1 MVKDIYLKEA
11 NELLDFIE
19 RSPSRFHAVDE
30 MGKILSEKG
39 FKELKINER
48 WELEKGGKYFTTKND
63 SSLIAFIAGTDEV
76 GNGGFRITGSHSDSP
91 AIRIKPNPEMKVEG
105 KELKLNT
112 EIYGGP
118 ILYSWFDRPLGFA
131 GRVTLEGDSPFEP
144 ESVHVCIREK
154 KCIIPSLAIHM
165 NRDVNTAFGPDKQK
179 DMLPLLSSIEETVNG
194 FDFKKMLAE
203 ELDVESE
210 RIIDYEISLH
220 DMTRGQ
226 ILGMNEEMISCS
238 QLDNLAMAY
247 ASLIALSESEAGVA
261 TKIIVVFDNEEIG
274 SQTMQGASSP
284 LLGAI
289 LERIAIA
296 LGGDRENYIRALE
309 NSFIISADMAH
320 ALHPNSPEKHDPTN
334 HPVLNGGPVIKMSS
348 NFRYTSD
355 SESATVF
362 ELLCKK
368 VEVPVQRFV
377 NNSRERGGSTIGPI
391 TAGQLGMRS
400 VDIGNPML
408 SMHSIKELA
417 GVADHHYLLEVLK
430 EFYR

>member
-1 MVKDIYLKEA
+1 VKDVYLKDV

-30 MGKILSEKG
+30 MSKILVEAGFNEVRINEKW
-39 FKELKINER
+39 ELK
-48 WELEKGGKYFTTKND
+48 KGGKYFTTKND
-63 SSLIAFIAGTDEV
+63 SSLIAFIAGTGEV
-76 GNGGFRITGSHSDSP
+76 GKNGFRITGSHSDSP
-91 AIRIKPNPEMKVEG
+91 AIRIKPNPEMTVEG
-105 KELKLNT
+105 KSLKLNT

-118 ILYSWFDRPLGFA
+118 ILYTWFDRPLGFA
-131 GRVTLEGDSPFEP
+131 GRVTLEGENPFEP
-144 ESVHVCIREK
+144 ESVNVCIKDK
-154 KCIIPSLAIHM
+154 KCIIPSLAPHM
-165 NRDVNTAFGPDKQK
+165 NRDINTKFGPDKQK
-179 DMLPLLSSIEETVNG
+179 EMLPLISSIEETVNS
-194 FDFKKMLAE
+194 FNFKKMLAE
-203 ELDVESE
+203 ELDVAGEK
-210 RIIDYEISLH
+210 IIDYEISLH

-226 ILGMNEEMISCS
+226 VIGVDEDMISCS

-247 ASLIALSESEAGVA
+247 VSLVALTDSEAGEM
-261 TKIIVVFDNEEIG
+261 TKVVVVFDNEEIG

-289 LERIAIA
+289 LERITMA
-296 LGGDRENYIRALE
+296 LEGDREEYIRALE

-320 ALHPNSPEKHDPTN
+320 ALHPNMPEKHDPTN
-334 HPVLNGGPVIKMSS
+334 HPVLNAGPVIKISS

-368 VEVPVQRFV
+368 AEVPVQRFV
-377 NNSRERGGSTIGPI
+377 NNSKERGGSTIGPI

-417 GVADHHYLLEVLK
+417 GVVDHHYLLKALK

>member
-1 MVKDIYLKEA
+1 LKDTYLKEA

-19 RSPSRFHAVDE
+19 KSPSRFHAVDE
-30 MGKILSEKG
+30 MGKILSASG
-39 FKELKINER
+39 FQELKINEK
-48 WELEKGGKYFTTKND
+48 WELKKGGKYFTTKND
-63 SSLIAFIAGTDEV
+63 SSLIAFIAGTEEV
-76 GNGGFRITGSHSDSP
+76 GTNGFRITGSHSDSP

-105 KELKLNT
+105 KGLKLNT

-131 GRVTLEGDSPFEP
+131 GRVTLEGENPFKP
-144 ESVHVCIREK
+144 ESVHVCIKDK
-154 KCIIPSLAIHM
+154 KCIIPSVAIHM
-165 NRDVNTAFGPDKQK
+165 NREVNTGFGPDKQK
-179 DMLPLLSSIEETVNG
+179 DMLPLLSTIEETVNKYN
-194 FDFKKMLAE
+194 FKQMIAE
-203 ELDVESE
+203 ELDIEPE
-210 RIIDYEISLH
+210 RIIDYEMSLH

-226 ILGMNEEMISCS
+226 LVGMDEEMISCS

-247 ASLIALSESEAGVA
+247 ASLIALTESEATET
-261 TKIIVVFDNEEIG
+261 TKVVVVFDNEEIG

-284 LLGAI
+284 LLGTI
-289 LERIAIA
+289 LERITIA
-296 LGGDRENYIRALE
+296 LEGDRERYIRALE

-320 ALHPNSPEKHDPTN
+320 ALHPNNPEKHDPTN

-368 VEVPVQRFV
+368 VDVPVQRFV

-408 SMHSIKELA
+408 SMHSVKELG
-417 GVADHHYLLEVLK
+417 GVADHHYLLKVLK